1 MVAVPVPSARQ
12 PVPVPARPRES
23 TLTTLNAFAALPMSA
38 EEHSEDGFH
47 APEIGEFFPES
58 FLFVGTPFE
67 MNRIMMVRLIAT
79 VAVLVIF
86 ALFVRRSRL
95 VPSRFTSTVEL
106 MLDLVRTQVA
116 EQILGLKDG
125 RKYLPLLATIFF
137 MVFALNI
144 TGVIP
149 FLNIGGTSVIGV
161 PLLLA
166 VIAYLTFIVV
176 GVRAQGAGGYLK
188 SNLFPPG
195 VPKPLYVLVT
205 PIEFASTFII
215 RPFSLTIRL
224 LANLIAGHLL
234 LVLCFSATD
243 YFLGEAL
250 SGNAVGAFFLLTLV
264 GGFAFTLFE
273 VLVAVLQAYIF
284 TLLTAVYISGALH
297 PEH

>member
-1 MVAVPVPSARQ
+1 MPVPA
-12 PVPVPARPRES
+12 PARPRES
-23 TLTTLNAFAALPMSA
+23 TLTTLNAFAAIPMSA
-38 EEHSEDGFH
+38 EDHSEGGFH
-47 APEIGEFFPES
+47 PPGIYEFFPTS
-58 FLFVGTPFE
+58 FLFEGTPFE
-67 MNRIMMVRLIAT
+67 MNRIMMVRLIAM
-79 VAVLVIF
+79 VAVVLVF

-95 VPSRFTSTVEL
+95 VPGRFTSTVEL
-106 MLDLVRTQVA
+106 LLDLVRTQIA
-116 EQILGLKDG
+116 EQILGLRDG
-125 RKYLPLLATIFF
+125 RKFLPLLATMFF
-137 MVFALNI
+137 MIFALNI

-149 FLNIGGTSVIGV
+149 LLNIGGTSVIGV

-166 VIAYLTFIVV
+166 LVSYVTFIVV
-176 GVRAQGAGGYLK
+176 GIRAQGVGGYLK

-205 PIEFASTFII
+205 PIEFASTFLI

-250 SGNAVGAFFLLTLV
+250 SGNAVGAFFVLTLV

-273 VLVAVLQAYIF
+273 ILVAVLQAYIF

>member
-1 MVAVPVPSARQ
+1 MPV
-12 PVPVPARPRES
+12 
-23 TLTTLNAFAALPMSA
+23 
-38 EEHSEDGFH
+38 EEAGGGFK
-47 APEIGEFFPES
+47 APEIGEFFPEG

-67 MNRIMMVRLIAT
+67 INRIMMVRLIAM
-79 VAVLVIF
+79 VVVVLVF

-106 MLDLVRTQVA
+106 LLDLVRTQIA

-125 RKYLPLLATIFF
+125 RKFLPLLATMFF
-137 MVFALNI
+137 MIFALNI
-144 TGVIP
+144 TGIVP

-166 VIAYLTFIVV
+166 LIAYVTFIVV

-188 SNLFPPG
+188 STLFPPG

-205 PIEFASTFII
+205 PIEFASTFLI

-243 YFLGEAL
+243 FFLGELL
-250 SGNAVGAFFLLTLV
+250 SGEAIGVFFLLTLV

-273 VLVAVLQAYIF
+273 LLVAVLQAYIF

>member
-1 MVAVPVPSARQ
+1 MPV
-12 PVPVPARPRES
+12 
-23 TLTTLNAFAALPMSA
+23 
-38 EEHSEDGFH
+38 EDAGGGFK

-67 MNRIMMVRLIAT
+67 INRIMMVRLIAM
-79 VAVLVIF
+79 VVVVLVF

-95 VPSRFTSTVEL
+95 VPNRFTSTVEL
-106 MLDLVRTQVA
+106 LLDLVRTQIA

-125 RKYLPLLATIFF
+125 RKFLPLLATMFF
-137 MVFALNI
+137 MIFALNI
-144 TGVIP
+144 TGIVP

-166 VIAYLTFIVV
+166 LIAYVTFIVV

-188 SNLFPPG
+188 STLFPPG

-205 PIEFASTFII
+205 PIEFASTFLI

-243 YFLGEAL
+243 FFLGELL
-250 SGNAVGAFFLLTLV
+250 SGEAIGVFFLLTLV

-273 VLVAVLQAYIF
+273 LLVAVLQAYIF

>member
-1 MVAVPVPSARQ
+1 
-12 PVPVPARPRES
+12 
-23 TLTTLNAFAALPMSA
+23 MSA
-38 EEHSEDGFH
+38 EDHSEGGFH

-58 FLFVGTPFE
+58 FLFLGTPFE
-67 MNRIMMVRLIAT
+67 LNRIMLVRLVAM
-79 VAVLVIF
+79 VAVLVVF
-86 ALFVRRSRL
+86 GLFVSRSKL

-106 MLDLVRTQVA
+106 LLDLVRTQIA
-116 EQILGLKDG
+116 DQILGLKDG
-125 RKYLPLLATIFF
+125 RRFLPLLATMFF
-137 MVFALNI
+137 MIFALNI
-144 TGVIP
+144 TGIIP
-149 FLNIGGTSVIGV
+149 FLNIGGTSVVGV
-161 PLLLA
+161 PMLLA
-166 VIAYLTFIVV
+166 AVAYVTFIVV
-176 GVRAQGAGGYLK
+176 GIRAQGVGGYFR

-205 PIEFASTFII
+205 PIEFASTFLI

-243 YFLGEAL
+243 FFLGELL
-250 SGNAVGAFFLLTLV
+250 SGEAVGAFFLLTLV

-273 VLVAVLQAYIF
+273 ILVAVLQAYIF

>member
-1 MVAVPVPSARQ
+1 MPV
-12 PVPVPARPRES
+12 
-23 TLTTLNAFAALPMSA
+23 
-38 EEHSEDGFH
+38 EDAGGGFK

-67 MNRIMMVRLIAT
+67 VNRIMMVRLIAM
-79 VAVLVIF
+79 VVVVLVF

-95 VPSRFTSTVEL
+95 VPNRFTSTVEL
-106 MLDLVRTQVA
+106 LLDLVRTQIA

-125 RKYLPLLATIFF
+125 RKFLPLLATMFF
-137 MVFALNI
+137 MIFALNI
-144 TGVIP
+144 TGIVP

-166 VIAYLTFIVV
+166 LIAYVTFIVV

-188 SNLFPPG
+188 STLFPPG

-205 PIEFASTFII
+205 PIEFASTFLI

-243 YFLGEAL
+243 FFLGELL
-250 SGNAVGAFFLLTLV
+250 SGEAIGVFFLLTLV

-273 VLVAVLQAYIF
+273 LLVAVLQAYIF

>member
-1 MVAVPVPSARQ
+1 M
-12 PVPVPARPRES
+12 S
-23 TLTTLNAFAALPMSA
+23 TEDA
-38 EEHSEDGFH
+38 EGGFH

-58 FLFVGTPFE
+58 FLFLGTPFE
-67 MNRIMMVRLIAT
+67 MNRIMMVRLIAM
-79 VAVLVIF
+79 VVVVVVF
-86 ALFVRRSRL
+86 ALFVKRSRL
-95 VPSRFTSTVEL
+95 VPGRFTSTVEL
-106 MLDLVRTQVA
+106 LLDLVRTQIA

-125 RKYLPLLATIFF
+125 RKFLPLLATMFF
-137 MVFALNI
+137 MIFALNI
-144 TGVIP
+144 TGIVP
-149 FLNIGGTSVIGV
+149 LLNIGGTSVIGV

-166 VIAYLTFIVV
+166 LVAYVTFIVV

-205 PIEFASTFII
+205 PIEFASTFLI

-243 YFLGEAL
+243 FFLGELL
-250 SGNAVGAFFLLTLV
+250 SGEAIGVFFLLTLV

-273 VLVAVLQAYIF
+273 ILVAVLQAYIF

>member
-1 MVAVPVPSARQ
+1 M
-12 PVPVPARPRES
+12 PARPRES
-23 TLTTLNAFAALPMSA
+23 TLTTLTAFAALPMSA
-38 EEHSEDGFH
+38 EDSEGGFH
-47 APEIGEFFPES
+47 PPGIYEFFPAG
-58 FLFVGTPFE
+58 FLFEGTPFE
-67 MNRIMMVRLIAT
+67 MNRIMMVRLIAM
-79 VAVLVIF
+79 AVLLLVF
-86 ALFVRRSRL
+86 ALYVNRARL
-95 VPSRFTSTVEL
+95 LPSRFGSTVEL
-106 MLDLVRTQVA
+106 LLDLVRTQIA
-116 EQILGLKDG
+116 EQILGAKDG
-125 RKYLPLLATIFF
+125 RRFLPLLATFFF
-137 MVFALNI
+137 MIFALNI

-161 PLLLA
+161 PMLLA
-166 VIAYLTFIVV
+166 LIAYVTFIVV
-176 GVRAQGAGGYLK
+176 GIRAQGVGGYFK

-205 PIEFASTFII
+205 PIEFASTFLI

-243 YFLGEAL
+243 FFLGELL
-250 SGNAVGAFFLLTLV
+250 SGNAVGVFFVLTLV

-273 VLVAVLQAYIF
+273 ILVAVLQAYIF

>member
-1 MVAVPVPSARQ
+1 MPV
-12 PVPVPARPRES
+12 
-23 TLTTLNAFAALPMSA
+23 
-38 EEHSEDGFH
+38 EDAGGGFK

-67 MNRIMMVRLIAT
+67 VNRIMMVRLIAM
-79 VAVLVIF
+79 VVVVLVF

-95 VPSRFTSTVEL
+95 VPNRFTSTVEL
-106 MLDLVRTQVA
+106 LLDLVRTQIA
-116 EQILGLKDG
+116 EQILGVKDG
-125 RKYLPLLATIFF
+125 RKFLPLLATMFF
-137 MVFALNI
+137 MIFALNI
-144 TGVIP
+144 TGIVP

-166 VIAYLTFIVV
+166 LIAYVTFIVV

-188 SNLFPPG
+188 STLFPPG

-205 PIEFASTFII
+205 PIEFASTFLI

-243 YFLGEAL
+243 FFLGELL
-250 SGNAVGAFFLLTLV
+250 SGEAIGVFFLLTLV

-273 VLVAVLQAYIF
+273 LLVAVLQAYIF

>member
-1 MVAVPVPSARQ
+1 MPV
-12 PVPVPARPRES
+12 
-23 TLTTLNAFAALPMSA
+23 
-38 EEHSEDGFH
+38 EEAGGGFK

-67 MNRIMMVRLIAT
+67 VNRIMMVRLIAM
-79 VAVLVIF
+79 VVVVLVF

-106 MLDLVRTQVA
+106 LLDLVRTQIA

-125 RKYLPLLATIFF
+125 RKFLPLLATMFF
-137 MVFALNI
+137 MIFALNI
-144 TGVIP
+144 TGIVP

-166 VIAYLTFIVV
+166 LIAYVTFIVV

-188 SNLFPPG
+188 STLFPPG

-205 PIEFASTFII
+205 PIEFASTFLI

-243 YFLGEAL
+243 FFLGELL
-250 SGNAVGAFFLLTLV
+250 SGEAIGVFFLLTLV

-273 VLVAVLQAYIF
+273 LLVAVLQAYIF

>member
-1 MVAVPVPSARQ
+1 MPV
-12 PVPVPARPRES
+12 
-23 TLTTLNAFAALPMSA
+23 
-38 EEHSEDGFH
+38 EDAGGGFK

-67 MNRIMMVRLIAT
+67 INRIMMVRLIAM
-79 VAVLVIF
+79 VVVVLVF

-95 VPSRFTSTVEL
+95 VPNRFTSTVEL
-106 MLDLVRTQVA
+106 LLDLVRTQIA
-116 EQILGLKDG
+116 EQILGVKDG
-125 RKYLPLLATIFF
+125 RKFLPLLATMFF
-137 MVFALNI
+137 MIFALNI
-144 TGVIP
+144 TGIVP

-166 VIAYLTFIVV
+166 LIAYVTFIVV

-188 SNLFPPG
+188 STLFPPG

-205 PIEFASTFII
+205 PIEFASTFLI

-243 YFLGEAL
+243 FFLGELL
-250 SGNAVGAFFLLTLV
+250 SGEAIGVFFLLTLV

-273 VLVAVLQAYIF
+273 LLVAVLQAYIF

>member
-1 MVAVPVPSARQ
+1 MARAPVPTARP
-12 PVPVPARPRES
+12 PVTTPARPRES
-23 TLTTLNAFAALPMSA
+23 TLTTLTAFAALPMSA
-38 EEHSEDGFH
+38 EDSEGGFE
-47 APEIGEFFPES
+47 PPGIYEFFPES
-58 FLFVGTPFE
+58 FLFIGTPFE
-67 MNRIMMVRLIAT
+67 MNRIMMVRLIAM
-79 VAVLVIF
+79 AALLVVF
-86 ALFVRRSRL
+86 LLYVNRARL
-95 VPSRFTSTVEL
+95 VPSRFTSTVEF

-116 EQILGLKDG
+116 EQILGVKDG
-125 RKYLPLLATIFF
+125 RKFLPLLATIFF

-149 FLNIGGTSVIGV
+149 LLNIGGTSVIGV

-166 VIAYLTFIVV
+166 LIAYVTFIVV
-176 GVRAQGAGGYLK
+176 GVRAQGVGGYLK

-205 PIEFASTFII
+205 PIEFASTFLI

-234 LVLCFSATD
+234 LVLCFKSTD
-243 YFLGEAL
+243 FFLGELL
-250 SGNAVGAFFLLTLV
+250 SGNAVGVFFVLTLV

-273 VLVAVLQAYIF
+273 ILVAVLQAYIF

>member
-1 MVAVPVPSARQ
+1 
-12 PVPVPARPRES
+12 
-23 TLTTLNAFAALPMSA
+23 MSA
-38 EEHSEDGFH
+38 EDSEGFH
-47 APEIGEFFPES
+47 PPGIYEFFPES

-67 MNRIMMVRLIAT
+67 MNRIMMVRLIAMA
-79 VAVLVIF
+79 VVVLVF
-86 ALFVRRSRL
+86 AIYVNRARL
-95 VPSRFTSTVEL
+95 LPSRFTSTIEF
-106 MLDLVRTQVA
+106 MLDLVRTQIA
-116 EQILGLKDG
+116 DQILGVKDG
-125 RKYLPLLATIFF
+125 RKFLPLLATFFF
-137 MVFALNI
+137 MIFALNI

-149 FLNIGGTSVIGV
+149 FLNIGGTSVVGV
-161 PLLLA
+161 PMLLA
-166 VIAYLTFIVV
+166 AIAYVTFIFV
-176 GVRAQGAGGYLK
+176 GIRAQGVGGYFK

-195 VPKPLYVLVT
+195 VPKPLYLLVT

-243 YFLGEAL
+243 FFFREAL
-250 SGNAVGAFFLLTLV
+250 SGNAVGGFFLATLV

-273 VLVAVLQAYIF
+273 ILVSVLQAYIF

>member
-1 MVAVPVPSARQ
+1 
-12 PVPVPARPRES
+12 
-23 TLTTLNAFAALPMSA
+23 MSVTDD
-38 EEHSEDGFH
+38 EGNFSPPG
-47 APEIGEFFPES
+47 IGEFFPTPFTIGETVV
-58 FLFVGTPFE
+58 FDRVMLVRLVAMVALLVVFTLFV
-67 MNRIMMVRLIAT
+67 NRARL
-79 VAVLVIF
+79 L
-86 ALFVRRSRL
+86 
-95 VPSRFTSTVEL
+95 PSRFTSTIEL

-116 EQILGLKDG
+116 DQILGVKDG
-125 RKYLPLLATIFF
+125 RKFLPLLATFFF
-137 MVFALNI
+137 MIFALNI

-149 FLNIGGTSVIGV
+149 LLNLGGTSVIGV

-166 VIAYLTFIVV
+166 LISYVTFISV
-176 GVRAQGAGGYLK
+176 GVKAQGVGGYLK

-195 VPKPLYVLVT
+195 VPKPLYLLVT

-234 LVLCFSATD
+234 LVLCFKSTQF
-243 YFLGEAL
+243 FLEELL
-250 SGNAVGAFFLLTLV
+250 SGNAVGAFFVLTLV

-273 VLVAVLQAYIF
+273 ILVAVLQAYIF

>member
-1 MVAVPVPSARQ
+1 
-12 PVPVPARPRES
+12 
-23 TLTTLNAFAALPMSA
+23 MSV
-38 EEHSEDGFH
+38 EDSEGGFE
-47 APEIGEFFPES
+47 PPGIYEFFPES
-58 FLFVGTPFE
+58 FLFIGTPFE
-67 MNRIMMVRLIAT
+67 MNRIMMVRLIAM
-79 VAVLVIF
+79 AGLLVLFLLYVNR
-86 ALFVRRSRL
+86 ARL
-95 VPSRFTSTVEL
+95 VPSRFTSTVEY

-116 EQILGLKDG
+116 EQILGVRDG
-125 RKYLPLLATIFF
+125 RKFLPLLMTIFF

-149 FLNIGGTSVIGV
+149 LLNIGGTSVIGV

-166 VIAYLTFIVV
+166 LVAYVTFIVV
-176 GVRAQGAGGYLK
+176 GIRAQGVGGYLK

-205 PIEFASTFII
+205 PIEFASTFLI

-234 LVLCFSATD
+234 LVLCFKATD
-243 YFLGEAL
+243 YFLGELL
-250 SGNAVGAFFLLTLV
+250 SGNAVGIFFVLTLV

-273 VLVAVLQAYIF
+273 ILVAVLQAYIF